1 MKLASLFNSTIWA
14 IRAEEFELLNQYVSL
29 QIRGI
34 QNPEVEAQIQALKRG
49 RPAKIS
55 GGVAVLPVRGV
66 ISHRSSFFSE
76 LFGGASVER
85 MSEDLDMMV
94 KNPNIGAIVLDV
106 DSPGGSVSGV
116 MEFAEQIQ
124 EARKEKKIVAVA
136 NPQSA
141 SAAYHIA
148 SAAEELIVAPSGS
161 VGSIG
166 VFMMHQDFSEA
177 MKAEGINTTFIKAG
191 KYKTE
196 GNPYE
201 PLTDEA
207 KEALQE
213 RVDAYYDYFVKG
225 VAKGRGVNASDV
237 RNGFGQGRMVM
248 AKDAVKQG
256 MADRVG
262 TLADTLQRLG
272 VKAESER
279 KFLSGEAETPDIE
292 ATSDDKALEAERRQR
307 EIDMF

>member
-1 MKLASLFNSTIWA
+1 MKLLSAFNSTIWA
-14 IRAEEFELLNQYVSL
+14 IRSEEFALLSEYVSL
-29 QIRGI
+29 SVRGSKD
-34 QNPEVEAQIQALKRG
+34 PELEAQIQALKRG

-55 GGVAVLPVRGV
+55 GNIAVLPIRGV

-76 LFGGASVER
+76 FFGGSSVER
-85 MSEDLDMMV
+85 LSEDLEMMV

-116 MEFAEQIQ
+116 MEFAEQIL

-136 NPQSA
+136 NPQAA

-166 VFMMHQDFSEA
+166 VFLMHQDYSEA
-177 MKAEGINTTFIKAG
+177 MKAQGINTTFIKAG

-196 GNPYE
+196 GNYYE
-201 PLTDEA
+201 PLTEDA
-207 KEALQE
+207 KEALQA

-225 VAKGRGVNASDV
+225 VAKGRGVKASDV
-237 RNGFGQGRMVM
+237 REGFGEGRMVM
-248 AKDAVKQG
+248 AEDAVKAG

-262 TLADTLQRLG
+262 TLASTLKRLG
-272 VKAESER
+272 VKSESES
-279 KFLSGEAETPDIE
+279 KFLSGEAETPDVE
-292 ATSDDKALEAERRQR
+292 AASDDVGLSAERRQR
-307 EIDMF
+307 DLDMF